1 MNIEYI
7 KYCIRSVKR
16 RWKSILRTSLA
27 IFFAFVFVAGVMLF
41 KSNMYQWQLQ
51 SVRHRFGS
59 WIIMLYDSNLEEN
72 SELKNHLHFEL
83 VINGVYVNPEK
94 YYTKTVGE
102 F

>member
-72 SELKNHLHFEL
+72 SELKNHPYLNESGKAA
-83 VINGVYVNPEK
+83 VDNYM
-94 YYTKTVGE
+94 YDTKK
-102 F
+102 